1 MASPS
6 RTPSEQPP
14 RSASPSSFRPRS
26 ISASVPRADLT
37 ARLAS
42 PIPSQL
48 LGTTPPRG
56 GSPRPDAA
64 PRAENLEDLSQLPG
78 SGTSAQGPGVSALAA
93 ALSNSLGQSPPRHGT
108 PAARVATP
116 PIRSQSP
123 LLGGRNS
130 GTPTN
135 YGSFNSRSQNAL
147 GTSAPYEDPEI
158 VKRHLVQPSD
168 ENPGS
173 EESSIQGNS
182 KGKQPAEIG
191 GAGLGEDEFS
201 SLKLQGG
208 DVTRGIYKWTEQAEA
223 RAKYNRSKS
232 FDLGRPEPEAEVLD
246 INSIKV
252 PGGFRRNHLRRSVQS
267 PGPQGHPEEGHASPA
282 PGQQRLFTSSFLEFL
297 TIYGHFA
304 GEELEEDDEDLG
316 PNEYFSSGE
325 DTDEYN
331 SDDEREPMEDSAL
344 LTPSRR
350 RRKRKVRGGTGN
362 NSPMNAALL
371 LLKSFV
377 GTGVLFLPRAY
388 LNGGMLFSNLILFG
402 VAALSYYCFV
412 LLVQTQLKVGGSF
425 GDLGGALYGKHMRTL
440 ILASIVISQ
449 IGFVAA
455 YTVFT
460 AANLQAFVRAVSDCK
475 SSISIQWLI
484 LIQMLIFLPFALLRD
499 IGKLAFTALVADAFI
514 LIGLAYLLYYDI
526 LTLNANGISD
536 IIMFNKK
543 DWTLFIGTAIFT
555 FEGIGLIIPV
565 QESMRHPQKFPRVL
579 LIVMIIITVLFIGMG
594 AISYAAYGSQTETV
608 VLLNLPQDNKMV
620 NGVQFLYSVAILLST
635 PLQIFPAIRIAET
648 ELFTR
653 SGKYNPWV
661 KWQKNVFRFFV
672 VMLCAA
678 IAWLG
683 ADHLD
688 KFVALVGNFACIP
701 LVFIYPPMLHY
712 KAIARTKFWKVADI
726 LLCIFGFIAMAYATT
741 LTAMSW
747 ATAEPKHPGYCDE
760 RGTMTRQTRPPP
772 PPPFQTV
779 ATCPEPTCG
788 CAATPAMPEDL
799 PLDREGPLK
808 GAIAGYAEHV
818 LVCTG
823 NADWPSR
830 IEDDNGGDCLAAD
843 LKELFGRGGTYS
855 DPFHNVSVLNS
866 SFPSS
871 VSPRPEVQTTSVYLV
886 PSFKYV
892 PFLPR
897 VSFDSVEA
905 LAKGFLLP
913 KKLHPA
919 HEGLSPI
926 HRDRLTRK
934 EGYQGLLPGVQDVRD
949 VLVLICGHT
958 GRDARCGIMAPV
970 LQTEFE
976 DKLEMEGFD
985 VLHGPVQVD
994 LGDKQR
1000 IQGETGEGKTTARVG
1015 LISHIGGHKFAGNV
1029 IIYLPPDLKMGDAP
1043 HPLAG
1048 CGIWYGRVDP
1058 KNVEGI
1064 VKETILKGNV
1074 VADMFRGA
1082 KAQPPRISPRSLSTS
1097 SRPGQHTSQNPD
1109 FSTPLQSRI
1118 FPSLIVVGI
1127 ILVSG
1132 GYYLLTPPSRPNTL
1146 NDITFVPYGITAR
1159 EAISPTSFVIT
1170 AVPRTP
1176 NPSLPYLDPSDNR
1189 WRYPL
1194 WSVEF
1199 KQPEVQISRHYT
1211 PLPPLSTEDPTDGS
1225 LRFYIRTVGDG
1236 EMSNYLGRRQVGED
1250 VFLRGPHVGFEL
1262 AERLGEHSR
1271 LVFLAGGTGVVP
1283 GIQAAKAVLE
1293 ANEKSTVDLLWAVRK
1308 REEVQKGAPPRQS
1321 SWRFWQERKPSPLGF
1336 DVESPSPVAKRLQD
1350 LKMTYGD
1357 RLRIQVVVD
1366 EEGTRFRD
1374 GDISNAIAAS
1384 PGTVASFSAGC
1395 RFHDQAMHVYASEF
1409 ALAEG
1414 PGCVCKPSEGTA
1426 PGKNLFIV
1434 SGPDGFIEYYAGPKI
1449 WLNGQQTQGPIS
1461 GIAGYLQKQNPLLAK
1476 DWLILKM

>member
-6 RTPSEQPP
+6 RIPSEQPP

-48 LGTTPPRG
+48 GTTPPRG

-64 PRAENLEDLSQLPG
+64 PRAENLEDLTQLPG

-168 ENPGS
+168 DNPGS

-252 PGGFRRNHLRRSVQS
+252 PGGFRRNHLRRNVQS
-267 PGPQGHPEEGHASPA
+267 PGPHGHPEDGHASPA

-594 AISYAAYGSQTETV
+594 AISYAAYGSHTETV

-760 RGTMTRQTRPPP
+760 KGTMTRQTRPPP

-855 DPFHNVSVLNS
+855 DPFHNISVLNS

-871 VSPRPEVQTTSVYLV
+871 VPPRPEVQTTSVYLV
-886 PSFKYV
+886 PSFKHV

-913 KKLHPA
+913 RKLHPA

-985 VLHGPVQVD
+985 VLHGPVQVN

-1029 IIYLPPDLKMGDAP
+1029 IIYLPPDLKMGDEP

-1064 VKETILKGNV
+1064 VKETILRGNV
-1074 VADMFRGA
+1074 VADMFRGGIDA
-1082 KAQPPRISPRSLSTS
+1082 EHKMLRI
-1097 SRPGQHTSQNPD
+1097 
-1109 FSTPLQSRI
+1109 
-1118 FPSLIVVGI
+1118 
-1127 ILVSG
+1127 G
-1132 GYYLLTPPSRPNTL
+1132 GYYLFTPPSRPNTL
-1146 NDITFVPYGITAR
+1146 NEITFVPYGITAR

-1176 NPSLPYLDPSDNR
+1176 NPSLPYLNPSDNH

-1211 PLPPLSTEDPTDGS
+1211 PLPPLSTEDPIDGS

-1262 AERLGEHSR
+1262 AQRLGEHSR

-1293 ANEKSTVDLLWAVRK
+1293 ANEKSSVDLLWAVRK
-1308 REEVQKGAPPRQS
+1308 REEVQKSAPPRQS
-1321 SWRFWQERKPSPLGF
+1321 SWKFWQEKKPTTLGTE
-1336 DVESPSPVAKRLQD
+1336 VESPSPVTKRLQD
-1350 LKMTYGD
+1350 LKIAYGN

-1366 EEGTRFRD
+1366 EEGTRFQDR
-1374 GDISNAIAAS
+1374 DISNAIAAS
-1384 PGTVASFSAGC
+1384 PGTVASFDAGC
-1395 RFHDQAMHVYASEF
+1395 RFHDQAMHVHASEF

-1414 PGCVCKPSEGTA
+1414 PGCVCKPSEGTT

-1449 WLNGQQTQGPIS
+1449 WLGGQQTQGPVS
-1461 GIAGYLQKQNPLLAK
+1461 GIAGYLQKQNPLLAR
-1476 DWLILKM
+1476 DWLVLKM